1 MGEPIGFAQN
11 TPAGSLFSGSCRKP
25 HSALAVAAVVI
36 CSQRLDV
43 FSPEIE
49 RLTFLCGVART
60 IVDASDPGL
69 VAADM
74 VEHGFDDVRLHAEL
88 GHAGRDRAS
97 HIMQPP
103 GADRGGLLVECELG
117 LRPALKTAAAGL
129 PIASAGPSPNT

>member
-1 MGEPIGFAQN
+1 MLQH
-11 TPAGSLFSGSCRKP
+11 PAGSLFSGSCRKP

-49 RLTFLCGVART
+49 RLTFLCGVARP
-60 IVDASDPGL
+60 IVDAGDAGL
-69 VAADM
+69 VAANV
-74 VEHGFDDVRLHAEL
+74 VEQGFDDVRLHAQL
-88 GHAGRDRAS
+88 GHAGGDRS
-97 HIMQPP
+97 PHIMKPP
-103 GADRGGLLVECELG
+103 RADRGRLLVECELG